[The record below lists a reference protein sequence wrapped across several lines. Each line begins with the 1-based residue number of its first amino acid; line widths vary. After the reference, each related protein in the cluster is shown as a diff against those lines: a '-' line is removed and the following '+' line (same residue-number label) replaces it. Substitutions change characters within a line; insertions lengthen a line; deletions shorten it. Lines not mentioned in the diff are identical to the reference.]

1 MSKKLIDSK
10 ADILPNPATLV
21 FVECGLLVMIREERH
36 TEIVD

>member
-21 FVECGLLVMIREERH
+21 FVECGLLVMSREERH